1 MLDFNFEWFEQR
13 DVGMDPV
20 PKQKKGE
27 YPTTGKLAD
36 QKISD
41 GVFKQINLK
50 KTLSEEKK
58 KRQQFERNLN
68 KLALFA
74 YEAEEGID
82 MLENGQNP
90 FQEEV
95 ERLLEQISSPQHL
108 LTEVDQLFQ

>member
-13 DVGMDPV
+13 DVGEV
-20 PKQKKGE
+20 KYKKN
-27 YPTTGKLAD
+27 GKLVD

-41 GVFKQINLK
+41 GIFKPINPK
-50 KTLSEEKK
+50 KTLNGEEKK
-58 KRQQFERNLN
+58 RQRFERNLD

-90 FQEEV
+90 FLEEV
-95 ERLLEQISSPQHL
+95 DRLLEQMSSPDHL
-108 LTEVDQLFQ
+108 LTELDRLFQ